1 MDLSFLLDDII
12 KNRRALHQIPETA
25 LEEFKTKE
33 YLKSYLISIGLDP
46 QEIVETG
53 LFVYIEGKDKENCI
67 AFRSDIDAL
76 NIKEETGAEFES
88 KHVGKMHAC
97 GHDGHMTTLLAFA
110 KYLTTIQPL
119 EKSVLLIFQPAEES
133 PGRAK
138 DIVETGLLKKY
149 NVKAIYGMHLFPELP
164 EGTIASKEG
173 PFFAQAALMTT
184 TITGK
189 SGHGAMPHKTIDPL
203 MAFTKVVDGYQTIVS
218 RNLSPFDPG
227 VVTIGKFCGGSAQN
241 IIADTVNFWGTIR
254 TFKEENTEFIIDR
267 IKEIHRGIELSYRV
281 KIDEKIDIV
290 YPPVINDKEL
300 YKKFVETM
308 KDMNYVEHEA
318 LTISEDFAYYQKEV
332 PGVFM
337 LLGTRSEEKGFIHPL
352 HSCHFNFDEKVLLK
366 GVEAYARI
374 LESYNKSH
382 NN

>member
-1 MDLSFLLDDII
+1 MELNFLLDDII

-25 LEEFKTKE
+25 LQEFKTKE
-33 YLKSYLISIGLDP
+33 YLKNYLISIGLNP

-53 LFVYIEGKDKENCI
+53 LYVYLEGKDRENCI

-76 NIKEETGAEFES
+76 DVKEETGTDFES
-88 KHVGKMHAC
+88 THIGKMHAC

-149 NVKAIYGMHLFPELP
+149 NVKSIYGMHLFPELP

-173 PFFAQAALMTT
+173 AFFAQASLITAS
-184 TITGK
+184 ITGK

-227 VVTIGKFCGGSAQN
+227 VVTIGKFCGGTAQN
-241 IIADTVNFWGTIR
+241 IIADKINFWGTIR
-254 TFKEENTEFIIDR
+254 TFKEENTEFIINR
-267 IKEIHRGIELSYRV
+267 VKEIHRGIELAYRV

-308 KDMNYVEHEA
+308 KEMNYEEHEA

-332 PGVFM
+332 PGIFM
-337 LLGTRSEEKGFIHPL
+337 LLGTKNEEKGYIHPL

-366 GVEAYARI
+366 GVEAFARI
-374 LESYNKSH
+374 LESYNK
-382 NN
+382 

>member
-1 MDLSFLLDDII
+1 MDLNFLLDDII

-33 YLKSYLISIGLDP
+33 YLKNYLISIELEP

-149 NVKAIYGMHLFPELP
+149 NVKAIYGIHLFPELP
-164 EGTIASKEG
+164 EGTVASKEG

-203 MAFTKVVDGYQTIVS
+203 MAFTKIVDGYQTIVS

-254 TFKEENTEFIIDR
+254 TFKEENTEFIIER

-290 YPPVINDKEL
+290 YPPVVNDKEL

-308 KDMNYVEHEA
+308 KNMNYVEHEA

-332 PGVFM
+332 PGIFM

-366 GVEAYARI
+366 GVEAFARI
-374 LESYNKSH
+374 LESH

>member
-1 MDLSFLLDDII
+1 MDLNFLLDDII

-33 YLKSYLISIGLDP
+33 YLKNYLISIGLEP
-46 QEIVETG
+46 QEVVETG

-119 EKSVLLIFQPAEES
+119 DKSVLLIFQPAEES

-164 EGTIASKEG
+164 EGTVASKEG

-203 MAFTKVVDGYQTIVS
+203 MAFTKIVDGYQTIVS

-254 TFKEENTEFIIDR
+254 TFKEENTEFIINR

-332 PGVFM
+332 PGIFM
-337 LLGTRSEEKGFIHPL
+337 LLGTRSEEKGFVHPL

-366 GVEAYARI
+366 GVEAFARI
-374 LESYNKSH
+374 LESHNK
-382 NN
+382 

>member
-1 MDLSFLLDDII
+1 MDLNFLLDDII

-33 YLKSYLISIGLDP
+33 YLKNYLISIGLEP
-46 QEIVETG
+46 QEVVETG

-88 KHVGKMHAC
+88 KHIGKMHAC

-164 EGTIASKEG
+164 EGTVASKEG

-203 MAFTKVVDGYQTIVS
+203 MAFTKIVDGYQTIVS

-290 YPPVINDKEL
+290 YPPVVNDKEL

-332 PGVFM
+332 PGIFM

-366 GVEAYARI
+366 GVEAFARI
-374 LESYNKSH
+374 LESHNK
-382 NN
+382 

>member
-1 MDLSFLLDDII
+1 MDLNFLLDDII

-33 YLKSYLISIGLDP
+33 YLKNYLISIGLEP

-76 NIKEETGAEFES
+76 NIKEETGTEFES
-88 KHVGKMHAC
+88 KHIGKMHAC

-164 EGTIASKEG
+164 EGTVASKEG

-203 MAFTKVVDGYQTIVS
+203 MAFTKIVDGYQTIVS

-254 TFKEENTEFIIDR
+254 TFKEENTEFIIER

-300 YKKFVETM
+300 YKKFVDTM

-332 PGVFM
+332 PGIFM
-337 LLGTRSEEKGFIHPL
+337 LLGTRSVEKGFVHPL

-366 GVEAYARI
+366 GIEAFARI
-374 LESYNKSH
+374 LESHNK
-382 NN
+382 

>member
-1 MDLSFLLDDII
+1 MDLSFLLDDIV

-33 YLKSYLISIGLDP
+33 YLKNYLISIGLEP

-97 GHDGHMTTLLAFA
+97 GHDGHMATLLGFA

-119 EKSVLLIFQPAEES
+119 DKSVLLIFQPAEES

-164 EGTIASKEG
+164 EGTVASKEG

-267 IKEIHRGIELSYRV
+267 IKEIHRGVELSYRV

-300 YKKFVETM
+300 YKKFVDTM
-308 KDMNYVEHEA
+308 KDMNYIEHEA

-332 PGVFM
+332 PGIFM

-374 LESYNKSH
+374 LESYN
-382 NN
+382 N

>member
-1 MDLSFLLDDII
+1 MDLNFLLDDII

-33 YLKSYLISIGLDP
+33 YLKNYLISIGLEP

-88 KHVGKMHAC
+88 KHIGKMHAC

-164 EGTIASKEG
+164 EGTVASKEG

-203 MAFTKVVDGYQTIVS
+203 MAFTKIVDGYQTIVS

-241 IIADTVNFWGTIR
+241 IIADTVKFWGTIR

-290 YPPVINDKEL
+290 YPPVVNDKEL
-300 YKKFVETM
+300 YKKFVDTM

-332 PGVFM
+332 PGIFM
-337 LLGTRSEEKGFIHPL
+337 LLGTRSEEKGFVHPL

-366 GVEAYARI
+366 GVEAFARI
-374 LESYNKSH
+374 LESH

>member
-1 MDLSFLLDDII
+1 MDLNFLLDDII

-33 YLKSYLISIGLDP
+33 YLKNYLISIGLEP
-46 QEIVETG
+46 QEVVETG

-76 NIKEETGAEFES
+76 NIKEETGTEFES
-88 KHVGKMHAC
+88 KHIGKMHAC

-164 EGTIASKEG
+164 EGTVASKEG

-203 MAFTKVVDGYQTIVS
+203 MAFTKIVDGYQTIVS

-290 YPPVINDKEL
+290 YPPVVNDKEL

-332 PGVFM
+332 PGIFM

-366 GVEAYARI
+366 GVEAFARI
-374 LESYNKSH
+374 LESH

>member
-1 MDLSFLLDDII
+1 MDLSFLLDDIV

-33 YLKSYLISIGLDP
+33 YLKNYLISIGLEP

-119 EKSVLLIFQPAEES
+119 DKSVLLIFQPAEES

-164 EGTIASKEG
+164 EGTVASKEG

-203 MAFTKVVDGYQTIVS
+203 MAFTKIVDGYQTIVS
-218 RNLSPFDPG
+218 RNISPFDPG

-254 TFKEENTEFIIDR
+254 TFKEENTEFIIER

-300 YKKFVETM
+300 YKKFVDTM

-366 GVEAYARI
+366 GVEAFARI
-374 LESYNKSH
+374 LESYN
-382 NN
+382 N

>member
-1 MDLSFLLDDII
+1 MDLNFLLDDII

-33 YLKSYLISIGLDP
+33 YLKNYLISIGLEP
-46 QEIVETG
+46 QEVVETG

-88 KHVGKMHAC
+88 KHIGKMHAC

-164 EGTIASKEG
+164 EGTVASKEG

-290 YPPVINDKEL
+290 YPPVVNDKEL
-300 YKKFVETM
+300 YKNFVETM

-332 PGVFM
+332 PGIFM

-366 GVEAYARI
+366 GVEAFARI
-374 LESYNKSH
+374 LESH

>member
-33 YLKSYLISIGLDP
+33 YLKNYLISIGLEP

-53 LFVYIEGKDKENCI
+53 LFVYIEGKDKKNCI

-88 KHVGKMHAC
+88 KHIGKMHAC
-97 GHDGHMTTLLAFA
+97 GHDGHMTTLLGFA

-164 EGTIASKEG
+164 EGTVASKEG

-203 MAFTKVVDGYQTIVS
+203 MAFTKIVDGYQTIVS

-254 TFKEENTEFIIDR
+254 TFKEENTEFIIER

-290 YPPVINDKEL
+290 YPPVVNDKEL

-332 PGVFM
+332 PGIFM

-366 GVEAYARI
+366 GVEAFARI
-374 LESYNKSH
+374 LESH

>member
-1 MDLSFLLDDII
+1 MDLNFLLDDII

-33 YLKSYLISIGLDP
+33 YLKNYLISIGLEP
-46 QEIVETG
+46 QEVVETG

-164 EGTIASKEG
+164 EGTVASKEG

-203 MAFTKVVDGYQTIVS
+203 MAFTKIVDGYQTIVS

-290 YPPVINDKEL
+290 YPPVVNDKEL

-332 PGVFM
+332 PGIFM
-337 LLGTRSEEKGFIHPL
+337 LLGTRSEEKGFVHPL

-366 GVEAYARI
+366 GVEAFARI
-374 LESYNKSH
+374 LESH

>member
-1 MDLSFLLDDII
+1 MDLSFLLDDIV

-33 YLKSYLISIGLDP
+33 YLKNYLISIGLEP

-88 KHVGKMHAC
+88 KHIGKMHAC
-97 GHDGHMTTLLAFA
+97 GHDGHMTTLLGFA

-164 EGTIASKEG
+164 EGTVASKEG

-203 MAFTKVVDGYQTIVS
+203 MAFTKIVDGYQTIVS
-218 RNLSPFDPG
+218 RNISPFDPG

-254 TFKEENTEFIIDR
+254 TFKEENTEFIIER
-267 IKEIHRGIELSYRV
+267 IKEIHRGVELSYRV

-300 YKKFVETM
+300 YKKFVDTM

-366 GVEAYARI
+366 GVEAFARI
-374 LESYNKSH
+374 LESYN
-382 NN
+382 N

>member
-1 MDLSFLLDDII
+1 MDLNFLLDDII

-33 YLKSYLISIGLDP
+33 YLKNYLISIGLEP

-164 EGTIASKEG
+164 EGTVASKEG

-203 MAFTKVVDGYQTIVS
+203 MAFTKIVDGYQTIVS

-290 YPPVINDKEL
+290 YPPVVNDKEL

-332 PGVFM
+332 PGIFM
-337 LLGTRSEEKGFIHPL
+337 LLGTRSEEKGFVHPL

-366 GVEAYARI
+366 GVEAFARI
-374 LESYNKSH
+374 LESHNK
-382 NN
+382 

>member
-1 MDLSFLLDDII
+1 MELNFLLDDII

-25 LEEFKTKE
+25 LQEFKTKE
-33 YLKSYLISIGLDP
+33 YLKNYLISIGLNP
-46 QEIVETG
+46 QDIVKTG
-53 LFVYIEGKDKENCI
+53 LYVYLEGKDKENCI

-76 NIKEETGAEFES
+76 DVKEETGIDFES
-88 KHVGKMHAC
+88 THIGKMHAC

-149 NVKAIYGMHLFPELP
+149 NVKSIYGMHLFPELP

-173 PFFAQAALMTT
+173 AFFAQASLITAS
-184 TITGK
+184 ITGK

-203 MAFTKVVDGYQTIVS
+203 MAFTKVVDGYQTIIS

-227 VVTIGKFCGGSAQN
+227 VVTIGKFCGGTAQN
-241 IIADTVNFWGTIR
+241 IIADKINFWGTIR
-254 TFKEENTEFIIDR
+254 TFKEENTEFIINR
-267 IKEIHRGIELSYRV
+267 VKEIHRGIELAYRV

-308 KDMNYVEHEA
+308 KEMNYEEHEA

-332 PGVFM
+332 PGIFM
-337 LLGTRSEEKGFIHPL
+337 LLGTKNEEKGYIHPL

-366 GVEAYARI
+366 GVEAFARI
-374 LESYNKSH
+374 LESHNK
-382 NN
+382 

>member
-1 MDLSFLLDDII
+1 MDLSFLLDDIV

-33 YLKSYLISIGLDP
+33 YLKNYLISIGLEP

-119 EKSVLLIFQPAEES
+119 DKSVLLIFQPAEES

-164 EGTIASKEG
+164 EGTVASKEG

-203 MAFTKVVDGYQTIVS
+203 MAFTKIVDGYQTIVS

-254 TFKEENTEFIIDR
+254 TFKEENTEFIIER
-267 IKEIHRGIELSYRV
+267 IKEIHRGVELSYRV

-290 YPPVINDKEL
+290 YPPVINDKDL
-300 YKKFVETM
+300 YKKFVDTM

-366 GVEAYARI
+366 GVEAFARI
-374 LESYNKSH
+374 LESYN
-382 NN
+382 N

>member
-1 MDLSFLLDDII
+1 MDLNFLLDDII

-33 YLKSYLISIGLDP
+33 YLKSYLISIGLEP
-46 QEIVETG
+46 QEVVETG

-138 DIVETGLLKKY
+138 DIVESGLLKKY

-164 EGTIASKEG
+164 EGTVASKEG

-203 MAFTKVVDGYQTIVS
+203 MAFTKIVDGYQTIVS

-241 IIADTVNFWGTIR
+241 IIADTVKFWGTIR

-300 YKKFVETM
+300 YKKFVDTM

-332 PGVFM
+332 PGIFM
-337 LLGTRSEEKGFIHPL
+337 LLGTRSEEKGFVHSL

-366 GVEAYARI
+366 GVEAFARI
-374 LESYNKSH
+374 LESH

>member
-1 MDLSFLLDDII
+1 MDLSFILDDIV

-33 YLKSYLISIGLDP
+33 YLKNYLISIGLEP

-119 EKSVLLIFQPAEES
+119 DKSVLLIFQPAEES

-164 EGTIASKEG
+164 EGTVASKEG

-203 MAFTKVVDGYQTIVS
+203 MAFTKIVDGYQTIVS
-218 RNLSPFDPG
+218 RNISPFDPG

-254 TFKEENTEFIIDR
+254 TFKEENTEFIIER

-300 YKKFVETM
+300 YKKFVDTM

-366 GVEAYARI
+366 GVEAFARI
-374 LESYNKSH
+374 LESYN
-382 NN
+382 N

>member
-1 MDLSFLLDDII
+1 MDLNFLLDDIV

-33 YLKSYLISIGLDP
+33 YLKNYLISIGLEP

-88 KHVGKMHAC
+88 KHIGKMHAC
-97 GHDGHMTTLLAFA
+97 GHDGHMTTLLGFA

-164 EGTIASKEG
+164 EGTVASKEG

-203 MAFTKVVDGYQTIVS
+203 MAFTKIVDGYQTIVS

-300 YKKFVETM
+300 YKKFVDTM

-332 PGVFM
+332 PGIFM

-366 GVEAYARI
+366 GVEAFARI
-374 LESYNKSH
+374 LESYN
-382 NN
+382 N

>member
-1 MDLSFLLDDII
+1 MDLNFLLDDII

-33 YLKSYLISIGLDP
+33 YLKNYLISIGLEP
-46 QEIVETG
+46 QEVVETG

-88 KHVGKMHAC
+88 KHIGKMHAC

-164 EGTIASKEG
+164 EGTVASKEG

-203 MAFTKVVDGYQTIVS
+203 MAFTKIVDGYQTIVS

-290 YPPVINDKEL
+290 YPPVVNDKEL

-308 KDMNYVEHEA
+308 KNMDYVEHEA

-332 PGVFM
+332 PGIFM

-366 GVEAYARI
+366 GVEAFARI
-374 LESYNKSH
+374 LESH

>member
-1 MDLSFLLDDII
+1 MDLSLLLDDIV

-33 YLKSYLISIGLDP
+33 YLKNYLISIGLEP

-88 KHVGKMHAC
+88 KHIGKMHAC

-164 EGTIASKEG
+164 EGTVASKEG

-267 IKEIHRGIELSYRV
+267 IKEIHRGVELSYRV

-332 PGVFM
+332 PGIFM
-337 LLGTRSEEKGFIHPL
+337 LLGTRSEEKGFVHPL

-366 GVEAYARI
+366 GVEAFARI
-374 LESYNKSH
+374 LESH

>member
-1 MDLSFLLDDII
+1 MDLNFLLDDII

-33 YLKSYLISIGLDP
+33 YLKNYLISIGLEP
-46 QEIVETG
+46 QEVVETG

-88 KHVGKMHAC
+88 KHIGKMHAC

-164 EGTIASKEG
+164 EGTVASKEG

-203 MAFTKVVDGYQTIVS
+203 MAFTKIVDGYQTIVS

-290 YPPVINDKEL
+290 YPPVVNDKEL
-300 YKKFVETM
+300 YKNFVETM

-318 LTISEDFAYYQKEV
+318 LTISEDFAYYQKEI
-332 PGVFM
+332 PGIFM

-366 GVEAYARI
+366 GVEAFARI
-374 LESYNKSH
+374 LESH

>member
-1 MDLSFLLDDII
+1 MDLSFLLDDIV

-33 YLKSYLISIGLDP
+33 YLKNYLISIGLEP

-119 EKSVLLIFQPAEES
+119 DKSVLLIFQPAEES

-164 EGTIASKEG
+164 EGTVASKEG

-254 TFKEENTEFIIDR
+254 TFKEENTEFIIER
-267 IKEIHRGIELSYRV
+267 IKEIHRGVELSYRV

-300 YKKFVETM
+300 YKKFVDTM

-332 PGVFM
+332 PGIFM
-337 LLGTRSEEKGFIHPL
+337 LLGTRSEEKGFVHPL

-366 GVEAYARI
+366 GVEAFARI
-374 LESYNKSH
+374 LESHNK
-382 NN
+382 

>member
-1 MDLSFLLDDII
+1 MDLNFLLDDII

-33 YLKSYLISIGLDP
+33 YLKNYLISIGLEP
-46 QEIVETG
+46 QEVVETG

-164 EGTIASKEG
+164 EGTVASKEG

-203 MAFTKVVDGYQTIVS
+203 MAFTKIVDGYQTIVS

-254 TFKEENTEFIIDR
+254 TFKEENTEFIINR

-332 PGVFM
+332 PGIFM
-337 LLGTRSEEKGFIHPL
+337 LLGTRSEEKGFVHPL

-366 GVEAYARI
+366 GVEAFARI
-374 LESYNKSH
+374 LESHNK
-382 NN
+382 

>member
-1 MDLSFLLDDII
+1 MDLNFLLDDII

-33 YLKSYLISIGLDP
+33 YLKNYLISIGLEP
-46 QEIVETG
+46 QEVVETG

-88 KHVGKMHAC
+88 KHIGKMHAC

-164 EGTIASKEG
+164 EGTVASKEG

-203 MAFTKVVDGYQTIVS
+203 MAFTKIVDGYQTIVS

-290 YPPVINDKEL
+290 YPPVVNDKEL

-318 LTISEDFAYYQKEV
+318 LTISEDFAYYQKEI
-332 PGVFM
+332 PGIFM
-337 LLGTRSEEKGFIHPL
+337 LLGTRSEEKGFVHPL

-366 GVEAYARI
+366 GVEAFARI
-374 LESYNKSH
+374 LESH

>member
-1 MDLSFLLDDII
+1 MDLNFLLDDII

-33 YLKSYLISIGLDP
+33 YLKNYLISIGLEP

-88 KHVGKMHAC
+88 KHIGKMHAC

-164 EGTIASKEG
+164 EGTVASKEG

-203 MAFTKVVDGYQTIVS
+203 MAFTKIVDGYQTIVS

-290 YPPVINDKEL
+290 YPPVVNDKEL
-300 YKKFVETM
+300 YKKFVDTM

-332 PGVFM
+332 PGIFM
-337 LLGTRSEEKGFIHPL
+337 LLGTRSEEKGFVHPL

-366 GVEAYARI
+366 GVEAFARI
-374 LESYNKSH
+374 LESHNK
-382 NN
+382 

>member
-1 MDLSFLLDDII
+1 MDLNFLLDDIV

-33 YLKSYLISIGLDP
+33 YLKNYLISIGLEP

-97 GHDGHMTTLLAFA
+97 GHDGHMTTLLGFA

-164 EGTIASKEG
+164 EGTVASKEG

-203 MAFTKVVDGYQTIVS
+203 MAFTKIVDGYQTIVS

-254 TFKEENTEFIIDR
+254 TFKEENTEFIIER

-290 YPPVINDKEL
+290 YPPVVNDKEL

-308 KDMNYVEHEA
+308 KNMNYVEHEA

-332 PGVFM
+332 PGIFM

-366 GVEAYARI
+366 GVEAFARI
-374 LESYNKSH
+374 LESH

>member
-1 MDLSFLLDDII
+1 MDLSFLLDDIV

-33 YLKSYLISIGLDP
+33 YLKNYLISIGLEP

-164 EGTIASKEG
+164 EGTVASKEG

-254 TFKEENTEFIIDR
+254 TFKEENTEFIIER
-267 IKEIHRGIELSYRV
+267 IKEIHRGVELSYRV

-300 YKKFVETM
+300 YKKFVDTM

-332 PGVFM
+332 PGIFM

-366 GVEAYARI
+366 GVEAFARI
-374 LESYNKSH
+374 LESH

>member
-1 MDLSFLLDDII
+1 MDLNFLLDDII

-33 YLKSYLISIGLDP
+33 YLKNYLISIGLEP
-46 QEIVETG
+46 QEVVETG

-164 EGTIASKEG
+164 EGTVASKEG

-203 MAFTKVVDGYQTIVS
+203 MAFTKIVDGYQTIVS

-290 YPPVINDKEL
+290 YPPVVNDKEL
-300 YKKFVETM
+300 YKNFVETM

-366 GVEAYARI
+366 GVEAFARI
-374 LESYNKSH
+374 LESH

>member
-1 MDLSFLLDDII
+1 MDLNFLLDDII

-33 YLKSYLISIGLDP
+33 YLKNYLISIGLEP

-119 EKSVLLIFQPAEES
+119 DKSVLLIFQPAEES

-164 EGTIASKEG
+164 EGTVASKEG

-203 MAFTKVVDGYQTIVS
+203 MAFTKIVDGYQTIVS

-254 TFKEENTEFIIDR
+254 TFKEENTEFIIER

-300 YKKFVETM
+300 YKKFVDTM

-332 PGVFM
+332 PGIFM
-337 LLGTRSEEKGFIHPL
+337 LLGTRSEEKGFVHPL

-366 GVEAYARI
+366 GVEAFARI
-374 LESYNKSH
+374 LESHNK
-382 NN
+382 

>member
-1 MDLSFLLDDII
+1 MDLNFLLDDII

-33 YLKSYLISIGLDP
+33 YLKNYLISIGLEP

-88 KHVGKMHAC
+88 KHIGKMHAC

-164 EGTIASKEG
+164 EGTVASKEG

-267 IKEIHRGIELSYRV
+267 IKEIHRGVELSYRV

-332 PGVFM
+332 PGIFM
-337 LLGTRSEEKGFIHPL
+337 LLGTRSEEKGFVHPL

-366 GVEAYARI
+366 GVEAFARI
-374 LESYNKSH
+374 LESH

>member
-1 MDLSFLLDDII
+1 MDLNFLLDDII

-33 YLKSYLISIGLDP
+33 YLKNYLISIGLEP
-46 QEIVETG
+46 QEVVETG

-88 KHVGKMHAC
+88 KHIGKMHAC

-119 EKSVLLIFQPAEES
+119 EKSVLLILQPAEES

-164 EGTIASKEG
+164 EGTVASKEG

-203 MAFTKVVDGYQTIVS
+203 MAFTKIVDGYQTIVS

-290 YPPVINDKEL
+290 YPPVVNDKEL

-332 PGVFM
+332 PGIFM

-366 GVEAYARI
+366 GVEAFARI
-374 LESYNKSH
+374 LESH

>member
-1 MDLSFLLDDII
+1 MDLNFLLDDII

-33 YLKSYLISIGLDP
+33 YLKNYLISIGLEP
-46 QEIVETG
+46 QEVVETG

-88 KHVGKMHAC
+88 KHIGKMHAC

-164 EGTIASKEG
+164 EGTVASKEG

-203 MAFTKVVDGYQTIVS
+203 MAFTKIVDGYQTIVS

-254 TFKEENTEFIIDR
+254 TFKEENTEFVIDR

-290 YPPVINDKEL
+290 YPPVVNDKEL

-308 KDMNYVEHEA
+308 KNMDYVEHEA

-332 PGVFM
+332 PGIFM

-366 GVEAYARI
+366 GVEAFARI
-374 LESYNKSH
+374 LESH

>member
-1 MDLSFLLDDII
+1 MDLNFLLDDII

-25 LEEFKTKE
+25 LEEVKTKE
-33 YLKSYLISIGLDP
+33 YLKNYLISIGLEP

-88 KHVGKMHAC
+88 KHIGKMHAC

-164 EGTIASKEG
+164 EGTVASKEG

-203 MAFTKVVDGYQTIVS
+203 MAFTKIVDGYQTIVS

-290 YPPVINDKEL
+290 YPPVVNDKEL

-332 PGVFM
+332 PGIFM
-337 LLGTRSEEKGFIHPL
+337 LLGTRSEEKGFVYPL

-366 GVEAYARI
+366 GVEAFARI
-374 LESYNKSH
+374 LESH

>member
-1 MDLSFLLDDII
+1 MDLNFLLDDII

-33 YLKSYLISIGLDP
+33 YLKNYLISIGLEP
-46 QEIVETG
+46 QEVVETG

-164 EGTIASKEG
+164 EGTVASKEG

-203 MAFTKVVDGYQTIVS
+203 MAFTKIVDGYQTIVS

-290 YPPVINDKEL
+290 YPPVVNDKEL

-308 KDMNYVEHEA
+308 KNMDYVEHEA

-332 PGVFM
+332 PGIFM
-337 LLGTRSEEKGFIHPL
+337 LLGTRSEEKGFVHPL

-366 GVEAYARI
+366 GVEAFARI
-374 LESYNKSH
+374 LESH

>member
-1 MDLSFLLDDII
+1 MDLNFLLDDII

-33 YLKSYLISIGLDP
+33 YLKNYLISIGLEP
-46 QEIVETG
+46 QEVVETG

-88 KHVGKMHAC
+88 KHIGKMHAC

-164 EGTIASKEG
+164 EGTVASKEG

-203 MAFTKVVDGYQTIVS
+203 MAFTKIVDGYQTIVS

-241 IIADTVNFWGTIR
+241 IIADTVKFWGTIR

-290 YPPVINDKEL
+290 YPPVVNDKEL
-300 YKKFVETM
+300 YKNFVETM

-318 LTISEDFAYYQKEV
+318 LTISEDFAYYQKEI
-332 PGVFM
+332 PGIFM

-366 GVEAYARI
+366 GVEAFARI
-374 LESYNKSH
+374 LESYN
-382 NN
+382 N

>member
-1 MDLSFLLDDII
+1 MDLNFLLDDIV

-33 YLKSYLISIGLDP
+33 YLKNYLISIGLEP

-164 EGTIASKEG
+164 EGTVASKEG

-203 MAFTKVVDGYQTIVS
+203 MAFTKIVDGYQTIVS

-241 IIADTVNFWGTIR
+241 IIADTVNFCGTIR
-254 TFKEENTEFIIDR
+254 TFKEENTEFIIER

-300 YKKFVETM
+300 YKKFVDTM

-332 PGVFM
+332 PGIFM

-352 HSCHFNFDEKVLLK
+352 HSCHFNFDEKILLK
-366 GVEAYARI
+366 GVEAFARI
-374 LESYNKSH
+374 LESH

>member
-1 MDLSFLLDDII
+1 MDLNFLLDDII

-33 YLKSYLISIGLDP
+33 YLKNYLISIGLEP
-46 QEIVETG
+46 QEVVETG

-164 EGTIASKEG
+164 EGTVASKEG

-203 MAFTKVVDGYQTIVS
+203 MAFTKIVDGYQTIVS

-267 IKEIHRGIELSYRV
+267 IKEIHRGVELSYRV

-332 PGVFM
+332 PGIFM
-337 LLGTRSEEKGFIHPL
+337 LLGTRSEEKGFVHPL

-366 GVEAYARI
+366 GVEAFARI
-374 LESYNKSH
+374 LESH